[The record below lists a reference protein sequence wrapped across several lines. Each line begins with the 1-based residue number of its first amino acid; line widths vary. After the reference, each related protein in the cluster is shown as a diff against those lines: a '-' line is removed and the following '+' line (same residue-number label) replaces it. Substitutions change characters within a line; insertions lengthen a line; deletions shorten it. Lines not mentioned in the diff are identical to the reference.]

1 MKHSNKIKS
10 LLLAFFVSI
19 SLFSGSLRAQGTLTP
34 LCDTCTAPWG
44 PVIQKIYPNQT
55 VNGLG
60 PCLFTVYVDIQTR
73 ICNGKVQIR
82 LVDHSIVSQ
91 CDTCGPCLLSCYNVG
106 PIMEKI
112 SKLLLIEYGGN
123 IILSKPSACYYLL
136 EYNLS
141 PGLRTCLG
149 AEAGYFTH
157 WYAVLPCDPNG
168 CCVTE
173 YILQS
178 DGSVRTITS
187 VSAPCTSAPPPVPTT
202 ITVYCWSGGVRTA
215 YVVTVVPPSIP
226 LTCEIACSSPGSVFS
241 RTTGIAEKELV
252 HGNIIYPN
260 PASDEI
266 YISEDTRWEQLLIMD
281 MQGKTIQEQKYTG
294 KAINVKHL
302 AAGSYI
308 ILLKDTEGAQQKHLL
323 IKK

>member
-1 MKHSNKIKS
+1 MKRFNKIKG
-10 LLLAFFVSI
+10 LLLAFLVSI
-19 SLFSGSLRAQGTLTP
+19 FLFSGNLHAQGTLTP

-44 PVIQKIYPNQT
+44 PLTEKKYTNQP
-55 VNGLG
+55 VQGLD
-60 PCLFTVYVDIQTR
+60 PSCLFTVYLTIQTR
-73 ICNGKVQIR
+73 ICNGKVQVR

-91 CDTCGPCLLSCYNVG
+91 CDPCPCLLSCYNVG
-106 PIMEKI
+106 PIMERI

-136 EYNLS
+136 EYNPS

-149 AEAGYFTH
+149 AEAAYFTH

-173 YILQS
+173 YILQP

-202 ITVYCWSGGVRTA
+202 ITVYCWTGGIRNA
-215 YVVTVVPPSIP
+215 YVVTVVPPSVP
-226 LTCEIACSSPGSVFS
+226 LTCEIACSTPGDIFT
-241 RTTGIAEKELV
+241 RTTPIEEQGMVSEQFT
-252 HGNIIYPN
+252 YPN
-260 PASDEI
+260 PASDELNI
-266 YISEDTRWEQLLIMD
+266 VEHASWKSITIMD
-281 MQGKTIQEQKYTG
+281 MQGKTIETHTNPG
-294 KAINVKHL
+294 KTIDIKNL
-302 AAGSYI
+302 AAGSYL
-308 ILLKDTEGAQQKHLL
+308 ILLEGKTGNNAKQTL